1 MLVDNRGLLSLSQRA
16 WLKAAVPRRCLGLS
30 RRAIYAGVANALRVR
45 PPLGQGEP
53 RVHEPEHPVAG
64 VLRGRDQVRKPGIY
78 TERAIDLWHA
88 GVAAPVQASPCLG
101 AKPASRRRSRFVVSR
116 ALGQNGRRRHSVNLS
131 VSFSLCSRQVQRSRT
146 VTNGD
151 AGEALPRQALPRGAC
166 LPVKHGDLTEPCR
179 HNAKRSRSER

>member
-1 MLVDNRGLLSLSQRA
+1 MPADNCGLSPPSQWA
-16 WLKAAVPRRCLGLS
+16 WLEAAVPGRRAGLS
-30 RRAIYAGVANALRVR
+30 RRAISAGVANALGIR

-53 RVHEPEHPVAG
+53 GAHEPEHAVAG
-64 VLRGRDQVRKPGIY
+64 LLRGRDQVREPGIY
-78 TERAIDLWHA
+78 TERDIDLWRA
-88 GVAAPVQASPCLG
+88 AVAALVPANSCPG
-101 AKPASRRRSRFVVSR
+101 PKPASRRGSRFVVNR

-131 VSFSLCSRQVQRSRT
+131 VSFSLCSRRVQRSRT

-166 LPVKHGDLTEPCR
+166 LPVKHADLTEPCR